1 MLRRLATRRIA
12 DWQSAGRGSTR
23 KPADCQSAIQQTAS
37 LRYDA
42 RIMTRLVQIQNDAA
56 RAVALV
62 EEPRLRLLDG
72 LKSVFQLAQAA
83 LDAKISLAA
92 LIQKTATGEWLD
104 YDPIYSGQ
112 SKWRLLPAIDHPAE
126 PARCLVSGTGLTHLG
141 SAASRQRMH
150 EAKESELTDS
160 MKMFRWGVEGGKPA
174 PGKIGVAPE
183 WFYKGCGT
191 ILRAHGEPLDVPA
204 YAGDGGEE
212 AEIAGVYFV
221 DANGQ
226 PHRIGMAIGN
236 EFSDHKFEK
245 KNYLN
250 LAGSKIRNCSLG
262 PELVIDPEFQ
272 SVPGKVTIKRAGR
285 ELWSKEIATGE
296 NEMCHSLANIE
307 HHHFKF
313 ETHRRPGDIHVHY
326 FGACAL
332 SLGAGVQL
340 AAGDE
345 MEVSFAG
352 FGRALRNPLR
362 VARREATLVAVKSLA

>member
-1 MLRRLATRRIA
+1 
-12 DWQSAGRGSTR
+12 
-23 KPADCQSAIQQTAS
+23 
-37 LRYDA
+37 
-42 RIMTRLVQIQNDAA
+42 MTRLVQIQNGAM

-72 LKSVFQLAQAA
+72 VKSIFELAQAA
-83 LDAKISLAA
+83 ADSKIA
-92 LIQKTATGEWLD
+92 LTALVQKKAMGEFLD
-104 YDPIYSGQ
+104 YDLIYNGKSEW
-112 SKWRLLPAIDHPAE
+112 KLLPAIDHPVE

-141 SAASRQRMH
+141 SAANRQRMH
-150 EAKESELTDS
+150 EAKESDLTDS
-160 MKMFRWGVEGGKPA
+160 MKMFRLGVAGGKPA

-191 ILRAHGEPLDVPA
+191 ILRAHGELLGVPF
-204 YAGDGGEE
+204 YAEDGGEE
-212 AEIAGVYFV
+212 AEVAGVYFI

-226 PHRIGMAIGN
+226 PRRIGMAMGN

-250 LAGSKIRNCSLG
+250 LAGSKICNCSLG
-262 PELVIDPEFQ
+262 PELVIDPQFD
-272 SVPGKVTIKRAGR
+272 SVPGTVKIGRAGKTF
-285 ELWSKEIATGE
+285 WSKEIATGE

-313 ETHRRPGDIHVHY
+313 ETHRRPGDLHVHF

-332 SLGAGVQL
+332 SFGDGVQL
-340 AAGDE
+340 TDGDV
-345 MEVSFAG
+345 MEVSFTG

-362 VARREATLVAVKSLA
+362 VARGKATLVTVQSL